1 MDANPDATTPAPDGP
16 MAHVVAQLSRTAE
29 RLRQDGRPP
38 AEAVADATLELVD
51 GARWCTIT
59 VHESGRFRSLVS
71 SDPTAERLDQLQI
84 ATSTGPCLDA
94 IRHRRSY
101 VVTDLTTEDRWPEY
115 AAAAASLGAR
125 SILARPLFLFDGERT
140 VAGLNVYSDAV
151 GAFGPDPTDDGTVA
165 ATFAALATSLALSQD
180 RSRQLEQALQS
191 NRQIAM
197 ALGIL
202 IGRHSI
208 DHETALN
215 LLRWESQKRNRRVAD
230 IAEEIVAT
238 GELSLD

>member
-1 MDANPDATTPAPDGP
+1 MDANPDATPTAPDDP
-16 MAHVVAQLSRTAE
+16 LSRVVAQLSRTAE
-29 RLRQDGRPP
+29 RLRRDRRPL

-71 SDPTAERLDQLQI
+71 NDPTAERLDELQI

-94 IRHRRSY
+94 IRHHRSY
-101 VVTDLTTEDRWPEY
+101 VVADLTTEDRWPEY
-115 AAAAASLGAR
+115 AAAASGLGAR
-125 SILARPLFLFDGERT
+125 SILARPLLLFDGERT
-140 VAGLNVYSDAV
+140 VAGLNVYSDVV

-165 ATFAALATSLALSQD
+165 ATFAALATSLALSQE

>member
-1 MDANPDATTPAPDGP
+1 MDANPDATPPAPGDPLGRLV
-16 MAHVVAQLSRTAE
+16 AHLSRTAE
-29 RLRQDGRPP
+29 RLRQDGRPM

-94 IRHRRSY
+94 IRHHRSF
-101 VVTDLTTEDRWPEY
+101 VVTDLATEDRWPEY
-115 AAAAASLGAR
+115 ATAASGLGAR

-140 VAGLNVYSDAV
+140 VAGLNVYSDEV
-151 GAFGPDPTDDGTVA
+151 GAFDPDPTDEGTVA
-165 ATFAALATSLALSQD
+165 ATFAAVATSLALSQE
-180 RSRQLEQALQS
+180 RARQLEQALQS

-215 LLRWESQKRNRRVAD
+215 LLRWESQKRNRRVAE